1 MALIKISAD
10 GAEFEITDDVA
21 RDDRHLSEALAPFY
35 PELANAEINRS
46 EEDGK
51 LIVTV
56 TKRAGTKGAGVSD
69 VIIALR
75 AAPEEIN
82 PALVLQRRL
91 IRTPISTDG
100 NPLISGGLPAPYG
113 YLETTGRFC
122 NQAIF
127 RFGWS
132 RAASRRIGLSC
143 ALISARQ
150 SDPAQSRLCRSSPRI
165 CDRVVWARRFQ
176 SLADVWRVN
185 DSNHWPKQ
193 SVSYL
198 DRH

>member
-10 GAEFEITDDVA
+10 GAEFEIADDVA
-21 RDDRHLSEALAPFY
+21 RDDRHLREALVPFY

-91 IRTPISTDG
+91 MRIEDRGKLDLRKILRLQPEIR
-100 NPLISGGLPAPYG
+100 
-113 YLETTGRFC
+113 
-122 NQAIF
+122 
-127 RFGWS
+127 
-132 RAASRRIGLSC
+132 RAVEEGMGQIKEQGASL
-143 ALISARQ
+143 
-150 SDPAQSRLCRSSPRI
+150 
-165 CDRVVWARRFQ
+165 
-176 SLADVWRVN
+176 
-185 DSNHWPKQ
+185 KQ
-193 SVSYL
+193 LREGKPVAGKSIPPGF
-198 DRH
+198 